1 MSEQKENTSGS
12 PGLIYQQIPKIM
24 ADIKS
29 IGKGRTSSPQQ
40 GGYAF
45 RGIDDVYNELQEKLA
60 KHRVFTVPTVL
71 SERYEDRKSK
81 SGGTLIYRI
90 FTIKYTFYA
99 EDGSFFDAV
108 VIGEA
113 MDSGDKAGNKAMSAG
128 HKYVL
133 LQTFCIPTDEPKDSE
148 NDTYEVNGTPKPIQ
162 QRPPADPNPIPRT
175 SSPETSTD
183 DGSIGALADKAEEDK
198 AKKEGIAGAIRTKL
212 ELRTVDPKS
221 FKAYLQDI
229 QGEKKRK
236 FVGKVFGNP
245 SLTAGDLKDL
255 RYLDKFIDMFIDNF
269 IESSEKK
276 EPAHVQP
283 N

>member
-1 MSEQKENTSGS
+1 
-12 PGLIYQQIPKIM
+12 M

-29 IGKGRTSSPQQ
+29 IGKNSRNKQQ
-40 GGYAF
+40 GYDF
-45 RGIDDVYNELQEKLA
+45 RGIDDTYNEMKAPLA
-60 KHRVFTVPTVL
+60 RHKVFSVPTVL
-71 SERYEDRKSK
+71 SERSEERRSK
-81 SGGTLIYRI
+81 NDGVLIYRI
-90 FTIKYTFYA
+90 LNIKYTFYA
-99 EDGSFFDAV
+99 EDGSFIEAV

-113 MDSGDKAGNKAMSAG
+113 MDSGDKAGNKAMSAA
-128 HKYVL
+128 HKYAL
-133 LQTFCIPTDEPKDSE
+133 LQVFCAPTDEPKDSE

-162 QRPPADPNPIPRT
+162 QRPPVDPNPTPRT
-175 SSPETSTD
+175 TPD

-221 FKAYLQDI
+221 FKAYLQGI

-245 SLTAGDLKDL
+245 SLTAGELKDL